1 MTGILKVDKIQSVT
15 GTTTAMEIDSTG
27 RVLTPGRPMF
37 DVAKSTTQNISSGS
51 VTKVTWDTENYDVGS
66 NFASDK
72 FVAPIAGKYF
82 MNALL
87 TMSTIIAGAGI
98 GLIWY
103 KNGSVFRNGH
113 HQSTEINITF
123 ALQTTGV
130 FDLNASDY
138 LELYVFQGSGST
150 ETVGTANNV
159 GSVSALGSNY
169 WSGFLIG

>member
-1 MTGILKVDKIQSVT
+1 MVSNLKVDKIQSVA

-37 DVAKSTTQNISSGS
+37 DVAKSTTQNISHAT
-51 VTKVTWDTENYDVGS
+51 VTKVTWDTENYDIGA
-66 NFASDK
+66 NFANDR

-82 MNALL
+82 MNALI
-87 TMSTIIAGAGI
+87 TMSTIVAGSGI

-103 KNGSVFRNGH
+103 KNGLVFRSGH

-123 ALQTTGV
+123 GLQTTGV

-138 LELYVFQGSGST
+138 LELYVFQGSGNT
-150 ETVGTANNV
+150 ESVGNANNV
-159 GSVSALGSNY
+159 GSVPALGSNY